1 MSVLVRHQ
9 TVLVLGS
16 LVESFNL
23 KLLFQTKT
31 VNNDL
36 NPKWANRTKD
46 PNRFIFDFPV
56 HDKYNQKIKLEV
68 FDDDD
73 ATVDDF
79 LGDLE
84 GHVENL
90 VLSPTGSGQNRVGP
104 SRIGPKPTR
113 TKTDYPVSKMD

>member
-1 MSVLVRHQ
+1 M
-9 TVLVLGS
+9 
-16 LVESFNL
+16 
-23 KLLFQTKT
+23 
-31 VNNDL
+31 NNDL

-56 HDKYNQKIKLEV
+56 HDKYNQKIKIEV

-90 VLSPTGSGQNRVGP
+90 VLSRTRSGQNWDRSNRDRP
-104 SRIGPKPTR
+104 NRDRPNRP
-113 TKTDYPVSKMD
+113 DYENRLG

>member
-1 MSVLVRHQ
+1 MSFGLNIEKNIV
-9 TVLVLGS
+9 
-16 LVESFNL
+16 
-23 KLLFQTKT
+23 FQTKT

-56 HDKYNQKIKLEV
+56 HDKYNQKIKIEV

-90 VLSPTGSGQNRVGP
+90 VLSLCPAKTGSGQNRVRPEAG
-104 SRIGPKPTR
+104 RAKPDR
-113 TKTDYPVSKMD
+113 AQTDSDQN

>member
-1 MSVLVRHQ
+1 MSFGLNI
-9 TVLVLGS
+9 
-16 LVESFNL
+16 EI
-23 KLLFQTKT
+23 QTKT

-56 HDKYNQKIKLEV
+56 HDKYNQKIKIEV

-90 VLSPTGSGQNRVGP
+90 VLTGSGRNRDQNRVGLKPGWTKERQNWVGPKPGRAKTGSGQNRFDQKG
-104 SRIGPKPTR
+104 
-113 TKTDYPVSKMD
+113 

>member
-1 MSVLVRHQ
+1 M
-9 TVLVLGS
+9 
-16 LVESFNL
+16 
-23 KLLFQTKT
+23 
-31 VNNDL
+31 NNDL

-56 HDKYNQKIKLEV
+56 HDKYNQKIKIEV

-84 GHVENL
+84 GHVDNL
-90 VLSPTGSGQNRVGP
+90 VLSRTRSGQNWDGSNRVGP
-104 SRIGPKPTR
+104 KRDGPFKNGLG
-113 TKTDYPVSKMD
+113 

>member
-1 MSVLVRHQ
+1 MANFRGVTSGKIPENCNFEKNLD
-9 TVLVLGS
+9 TIS
-16 LVESFNL
+16 SFCKKCNPL
-23 KLLFQTKT
+23 IFQTKT

-56 HDKYNQKIKLEV
+56 HDKYNQKIKIEV

-90 VLSPTGSGQNRVGP
+90 ALWQ
-104 SRIGPKPTR
+104 K
-113 TKTDYPVSKMD
+113 KMPN

>member
-1 MSVLVRHQ
+1 M
-9 TVLVLGS
+9 
-16 LVESFNL
+16 
-23 KLLFQTKT
+23 
-31 VNNDL
+31 NNDL

-56 HDKYNQKIKLEV
+56 HDKYNQKIKIEV

-90 VLSPTGSGQNRVGP
+90 VLSRTWSGRNRVRPEAG
-104 SRIGPKPTR
+104 RAKPDR
-113 TKTDYPVSKMD
+113 AQTDSDQN

>member
-90 VLSPTGSGQNRVGP
+90 VLSLT
-104 SRIGPKPTR
+104 
-113 TKTDYPVSKMD
+113 

>member
-1 MSVLVRHQ
+1 M
-9 TVLVLGS
+9 
-16 LVESFNL
+16 

-56 HDKYNQKIKLEV
+56 HDKYNQKIKIEV

-84 GHVENL
+84 GHVKNL
-90 VLSPTGSGQNRVGP
+90 VLSPTGSPELGPQNRVGP